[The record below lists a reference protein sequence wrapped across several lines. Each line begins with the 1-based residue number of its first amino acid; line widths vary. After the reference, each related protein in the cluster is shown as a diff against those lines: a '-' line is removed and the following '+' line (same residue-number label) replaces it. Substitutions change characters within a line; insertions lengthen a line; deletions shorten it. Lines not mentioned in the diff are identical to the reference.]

1 MRSDNRMHL
10 PALRAARCPKINL
23 QVRTDNAHAIGFYRA
38 IGYVSDD
45 VVSMGKRLENDER
58 DA

>member
-23 QVRTDNAHAIGFYRA
+23 QVRTDNADAIGFYRA

-45 VVSMGKRLENDER
+45 VVSMGKRLEHD
-58 DA
+58 